1 MRGRRISAVAAI
13 SLAAAAWGVEVA
25 ARTPANAPA
34 HPPPL
39 DYRLEVGMV
48 RGSIWNPATLRN
60 DPVEL
65 RSYRGAGVKDG
76 DFVAPTIRVRPGQ
89 TLRVHLDNRLPPCTS
104 QETKAEPCRNDTNL
118 HTHGLWVSPS
128 GNSDNV
134 MISIPP
140 GGSFDYEFR
149 IPDEHPAG
157 TFWYH
162 PHRHG
167 SGMYQ
172 LGSGMAGALIVE
184 GSRLPTTARPG
195 DVDILLKDDRGRP
208 FPERILIFQNIPYAC
223 AFEED
228 GYGRSVRSSEGKRMA
243 QPVCQPGEVGRVEH
257 FKQFFVPPDGAAAG
271 RFFPLNGK
279 VQPVLGGAVAG
290 RFERWRILASGF
302 HGVMRLGLRR
312 LTPGA
317 PDLSTVPGAQ
327 QPQWIERYCTGP
339 LLPAWQLAR
348 DGLTRPEIRKA
359 DDSTVAPGGRMD
371 LLTWFPEP
379 GRYCLLQIRPPA
391 ANPATR
397 PVLALIDVGGR
408 ATPIADSGAELQ
420 RQLIQAARRA
430 LSGERHRAVRDQVV
444 ADLENGLRLGAF
456 VPHPTIEDSELTGRQ
471 TAELRTVGPER
482 NGEFL
487 IDERKFDHNRIDR
500 HLPLGGVEE
509 WRISV
514 PANSDA
520 HVFHIHVN
528 PFQIVSIRNAKGED
542 RTDPASPGFNPFYA
556 GLSGQWLDTVLVE
569 PGTTVVMRTRYERFT
584 GDIMLHC
591 HLVAHSDLGMMQH
604 IRIHRPGE
612 PEATHVHH

>member
-1 MRGRRISAVAAI
+1 MIGRLANAVATIA
-13 SLAAAAWGVEVA
+13 LAAASTGALAE
-25 ARTPANAPA
+25 TSTLPAKS
-34 HPPPL
+34 PPVL
-39 DYRLEVGMV
+39 AFKLQTAMV
-48 RGSIWNPATLRN
+48 RGSFWNPWTQKN

-65 RSYRGAGVKDG
+65 RSFRGEGMTDG
-76 DFVAPTIRVRPGQ
+76 DFVGRSIRVKPGD
-89 TLRVHLDNRLPPCTS
+89 TLRIRLDNNLPACTKEELA
-104 QETKAEPCRNDTNL
+104 QGPCRNDTNL
-118 HTHGLWVSPS
+118 HTHGLWISPS

-140 GGSFDYEFR
+140 GEGFDYEFH
-149 IPDEHPAG
+149 IPQDHPAG

-243 QPVCQPGEVGRVEH
+243 QPVCQPGEIGRVEH

-279 VQPVLGGAVAG
+279 VQPVLGGTVAG

-317 PDLSTVPGAQ
+317 PDLSTVPGPQ

-359 DDSTVAPGGRMD
+359 DDSTVAPGGRID
-371 LLTWFPEP
+371 LLTWFPAP
-379 GRYCLLQIRPPA
+379 GRYCLL
-391 ANPATR
+391 
-397 PVLALIDVGGR
+397 
-408 ATPIADSGAELQ
+408 
-420 RQLIQAARRA
+420 
-430 LSGERHRAVRDQVV
+430 HRV
-444 ADLENGLRLGAF
+444 
-456 VPHPTIEDSELTGRQ
+456 
-471 TAELRTVGPER
+471 
-482 NGEFL
+482 
-487 IDERKFDHNRIDR
+487 
-500 HLPLGGVEE
+500 
-509 WRISV
+509 
-514 PANSDA
+514 
-520 HVFHIHVN
+520 
-528 PFQIVSIRNAKGED
+528 
-542 RTDPASPGFNPFYA
+542 
-556 GLSGQWLDTVLVE
+556 
-569 PGTTVVMRTRYERFT
+569 
-584 GDIMLHC
+584 
-591 HLVAHSDLGMMQH
+591 
-604 IRIHRPGE
+604 
-612 PEATHVHH
+612 